1 MKKVKVVKI
10 RKLQK
15 DSESSESESES
26 SCSTSQW
33 KSISTIKYKKPKGG
47 TRQDNLT
54 KPEIIEKL
62 DGYIKVKSLSQLEDL
77 VPFKSW
83 VKYIAKDTKKFR
95 TGGLLSKLGYVDNK
109 LTYLTLFNP
118 SMKLTWSV
126 QLANN
131 DIWIPD
137 PKITIEREKE
147 KEREDYI
154 KEKLYSLYL
163 DGKIKITK

>member
-1 MKKVKVVKI
+1 MKKVLKV
-10 RKLQK
+10 RKLQR
-15 DSESSESESES
+15 ESDTETDS
-26 SCSTSQW
+26 SCSTTTSRGEW
-33 KSISTIKYKKPKGG
+33 KTISNVKYKKPKGG

-77 VPFKSW
+77 IPFKSW
-83 VKYIAKDTKKFR
+83 VKYITKDTKKFR

-137 PKITIEREKE
+137 PQIAMEREKE
-147 KEREDYI
+147 KEREEYI
-154 KEKLYSLYL
+154 KDKLYSLYL